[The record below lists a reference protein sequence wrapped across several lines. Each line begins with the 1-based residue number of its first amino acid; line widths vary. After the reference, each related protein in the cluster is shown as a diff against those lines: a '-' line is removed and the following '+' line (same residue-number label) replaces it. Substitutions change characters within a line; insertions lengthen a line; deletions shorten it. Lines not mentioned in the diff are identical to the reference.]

1 MKQEWFS
8 VAEMIAAKLPDM
20 PKDASGYS
28 RHITRHG
35 WHSQTAKV
43 KKQDGREGGGG
54 FKYHYSLL
62 PGSAR
67 SKLAFLHTEL
77 PAERA
82 DASKALWAKFE
93 ALTNDHKAICR
104 KRLDIVVEVTDM
116 KSAGLPAGKA
126 IEYCARKAAVSV
138 RTLYN
143 WLECIEGQARQD
155 WLAALAPSFSP
166 VADGVLPDLA
176 ECHPQA
182 WDILASDYLRSEAP
196 AFSACYRRMKAT
208 AKKFGW
214 APIPSE
220 RTLRRHMDIKVPH
233 AAQVL
238 ARKGKEEAKRL
249 MPAQQRSVAHLA
261 AMQITNTDGHKL
273 DLHVK
278 FPNRE
283 KWGRVFLMA
292 IQDIYSRKILSWVL
306 TESETWEAVRTIIGN
321 MVEVHGIPDH
331 LYMDNGKAFASK
343 KISGGAKSRHR
354 YKITEDE
361 VAGLLKTLGIEAHF
375 VTPYSGQ
382 SKPIERGWADLAE
395 NIAKHPD
402 MAGCYTG
409 RNTQE
414 KPENYGKRAVPLD
427 ELEAHVAR
435 CVEEHNARAGRETEM
450 AKGRS
455 FDQVF
460 AESIADPANL
470 PRFASPS
477 QRSLWML
484 TAETVTA
491 RKPDGAIHM
500 FENRYWHKAL
510 NQWIGKKLTVRFDP
524 SNLHGAVKI
533 YDPKGRF
540 LCDAD
545 CVQKTG
551 FDCAAA
557 AAEMAKARKAKA
569 KDDAAALDSAR
580 RLSDLQLKRIMKQGE
595 GKAPAEDAP
604 KRPTVTRLITKSPVA
619 IAPAVSTDEIS
630 DAEFESKFSRAM
642 AALSGADDT
651 VIPFPTRE

>member
-28 RHITRHG
+28 RHITRYG
-35 WHSQTAKV
+35 WHNHSAKV
-43 KKQDGREGGGG
+43 QKQDGREGGGG

-62 PGSAR
+62 PDGAR
-67 SKLAFLHTEL
+67 SKLAYLYTEL
-77 PAERA
+77 PDERN
-82 DASKALWAKFE
+82 DASKLLWAKYE
-93 ALTNDHKAICR
+93 ALTNEHKATCQ
-104 KRLDIVVEVTDM
+104 KRLDAIVAVSDM
-116 KSAGLPAGKA
+116 KAAGIASVKA
-126 IEYCARKAAVSV
+126 AEYCAQKAAVSV

-143 WLECIEGQARQD
+143 WMECVEGHARQD
-155 WLAALAPSFSP
+155 WLAALAPSFSSA
-166 VADGVLPDLA
+166 ADGVEPELA

-182 WDILASDYLRSEAP
+182 WVVLASDYLRLEAP
-196 AFSACYRRMKAT
+196 AFSACYRRMTAT
-208 AKKFGW
+208 AKKLGW

-238 ARKGKEEAKRL
+238 ARKGKEEAKKL
-249 MPAQQRSVAHLA
+249 MPAQKRSVAHLA

-278 FPNRE
+278 FPDRD
-283 KWGRVFLMA
+283 KPGRVFLMA

-306 TESETWEAVRTIIGN
+306 TESETWDAVRTIIGN

-361 VAGLLKTLGIEAHF
+361 VAGLLKTLGIKAHF

-382 SKPIERGWADLAE
+382 SKPIERGWSDLAE
-395 NIAKHPD
+395 NICKHPA

-414 KPENYGKRAVPLD
+414 KPENYGQRAVPLA
-427 ELEAHVAR
+427 ELEEHVAR
-435 CVEEHNARAGRETEM
+435 CIEEHNARTGRETET

-491 RKPDGAIHM
+491 RKPSGAIHL
-500 FENRYWHKAL
+500 FENRYFDNKL

-524 SNLHGAVKI
+524 SNLHASVKI

-540 LCDAD
+540 ICDAK
-545 CVQKTG
+545 CVEPSG
-551 FDCAAA
+551 FDCVADAAA
-557 AAEMAKARKAKA
+557 IAKARKAKA
-569 KDDAAALDSAR
+569 KDDAAARESNR
-580 RLSDLQLKRIMKQGE
+580 RLNDLQLTRIMKQGE
-595 GKAPAEDAP
+595 QKPADEAA
-604 KRPTVTRLITKSPVA
+604 KQRPTVTRLITKSPVA
-619 IAPAVSTDEIS
+619 IAPAVTADEIS

-651 VIPFPTRE
+651 IIPFPTRE